1 MRTDEHRLR
10 NIMQTVYLAMVGGDW
25 FTLEELSERVG
36 YPVAKLSVLL
46 RWMQKDEYGAH
57 NIIHKIR
64 REEDGPIWQY
74 KLIEKIF

>member
-10 NIMQTVYLAMVGGDW
+10 NIMQAVYLAMVGGDW

-36 YPVAKLSVLL
+36 YPVSKLSVLL

-57 NIIHKIR
+57 NIISRTGHDQ
-64 REEDGPIWQY
+64 DGPVREY
-74 KLIEKIF
+74 KLVERLF